1 MLNKKNMANN
11 DKNYLRKY
19 QVCTKCIMGT
29 TDPEITFDEEGICS
43 HCHQYKQM
51 ISNRKYLSKKEP
63 YALEKLIKRIK
74 RGGMRKKYNCI
85 IGVSGGVDST
95 YTAYKVKK
103 LGFTPLAVHLD
114 NGWNS
119 EIAVNNMKEAL
130 KKLDI
135 DFHTII
141 ADLAEFKDLQL
152 SFLKASTPDI
162 EIPTDHAILSALYGT
177 AVKYKVKYIFIGR
190 NIATEGGGVSAW
202 SQGHGDWRYIK
213 SIQKKFGTKKLKKFP
228 HYGLLEFL
236 YYALIKRIKCISI
249 LDYFDYNK
257 EQARAILKKELGW
270 KDYGGKHYES
280 IYTRFVQGYI
290 LPKKFGFDKKR
301 LHLSSLIWSG
311 QISRAEAIR
320 EMEKNDYPE
329 ELQKQDKEFVIK
341 KLGISEEEFEQI
353 MNSPCKN
360 FYDYPSYKKS
370 FYRYKWLISIYH
382 YLKR

>member
-1 MLNKKNMANN
+1 M
-11 DKNYLRKY
+11 D
-19 QVCTKCIMGT
+19 T

-74 RGGMRKKYNCI
+74 RGRRCKKYNCV

-95 YTAYKVKK
+95 YVAYKVKK
-103 LGFTPLAVHLD
+103 LGLTPLAVHLD

-119 EIAVNNMKEAL
+119 EIAVNNMKGAL

-135 DFHTII
+135 DFYTVI
-141 ADLAEFKDLQL
+141 ADWAEFKDLQL

-162 EIPTDHAILSALYGT
+162 EIPTDHALLAVLYET
-177 AVKYKVKYIFIGR
+177 AVKYKVKYILSGH
-190 NIATEGGGVSAW
+190 NIATEGGGVPAW

-228 HYGLLEFL
+228 HYGPLKFL
-236 YYALIKRIKCISI
+236 YYAFIKRIKWIPI

-257 EQARAILKKELGW
+257 EQAKAVLKKEFGW

-290 LPKKFGFDKKR
+290 LPKKFGFDKR
-301 LHLSSLIWSG
+301 RVHFSSLIWSG
-311 QISRAEAIR
+311 QISREEAMEEIR
-320 EMEKNDYPE
+320 KEDYPL
-329 ELQKQDKEFVIK
+329 ELQGQDKEYIIK
-341 KLGISEEEFEQI
+341 KLGMTSEEFEQI
-353 MNSPCKN
+353 INLSPKS
-360 FYDYPSYKKS
+360 FWDYPSYKKI
-370 FYRYKWLISIYH
+370 FYKFKWLIAIYH
-382 YLKR
+382 SLKRQ